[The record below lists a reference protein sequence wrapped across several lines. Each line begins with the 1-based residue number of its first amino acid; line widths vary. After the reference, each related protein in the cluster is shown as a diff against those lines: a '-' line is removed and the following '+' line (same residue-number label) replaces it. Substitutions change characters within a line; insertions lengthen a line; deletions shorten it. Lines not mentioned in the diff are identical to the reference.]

1 MAWLIKGEA
10 GKAMNATS
18 RSFDTLVV
26 TNAVLTFQSLG
37 EDTFVYTAATTNA
50 AGAGTVVPEEG
61 QVIEL
66 LDDTARKFR
75 GHVTRVDPLLDSI
88 RVTVSGPW
96 WWLMKIPLTGVQ
108 TDGIGGTAAR
118 ASFVMAEGDLDVRF
132 RNYIDRCIA
141 LGVPMIRGT
150 VADMFPT
157 TKITLSNMKLADGM
171 ANLVRRCAD
180 SVVWFDYSGASG
192 TDPTIRVSRRNGSA
206 PMTAVTYTV
215 GTGVEASS
223 IRPRTDLEVSRV
235 EAHYMDRNAT
245 SGRTRFQSQAS
256 GTFEAG
262 KLQIVTVSG
271 PELVPFLPADEFET
285 VNVQTVVWNAITNT
299 FVRTRD
305 SGLASIASTIGT
317 PFGGVAS
324 SFIRYTSSADAK
336 YPITTQVPGLRRI
349 STTGAPFPTGTV
361 NLVISPMPLPEWAQK
376 KYGAIAVSITGSWVA
391 GWKESERGVDTPH
404 NAVFKAM
411 AVGALTVFGGFE
423 NSETTGSASTY
434 TVDWISRSFQ
444 VSGYLIDTAFAA
456 LTTVHKPIAYTFQAP
471 PAGMAAGMLA
481 AQNWVPWE
489 GPITVVADEVTCDNG
504 LENVYN
510 LANARTVC
518 ATMRAPAKS
527 VQYDIRNKRTIITL
541 GAPAR
546 VDFATAVGRVPS
558 SPQDLII
565 PI

>member
-26 TNAVLTFQSLG
+26 TTAVLTFQSLG

-66 LDDTARKFR
+66 LDDAARKFR
-75 GHVTRVDPLLDSI
+75 GHVTRVDVLLDSI
-88 RVTVSGPW
+88 RVTASGPW
-96 WWLMKIPLTGVQ
+96 WWMMKIPLTGIQ
-108 TDGIGGTAAR
+108 TDSLGDTATR
-118 ASFVMAEGDLDVRF
+118 ASFVMGAGDLDLRF

-157 TKITLSNMKLADGM
+157 TRITLSNMKLADGL

-180 SVVWFDYSGASG
+180 AVVWFDYSGASG
-192 TDPTIRVSRRNGSA
+192 TEPTIRVSRRNGSA
-206 PMTAVTYTV
+206 PMAAVTYTV
-215 GTGVEASS
+215 GNGVEVSS

-235 EAHYMDRNAT
+235 EAHYMDRQPI
-245 SGRTRFQSQAS
+245 SGLPRFQSQAA
-256 GTFEAG
+256 GTLETG

-271 PELVPFLPADEFET
+271 PELVPFLPADEFEI
-285 VNVQTVVWNAITNT
+285 VNVQTVVWSSVTDG
-299 FVRTRD
+299 FVLARD
-305 SGLASIASTIGT
+305 SGLASIASTVGA
-317 PFGGVAS
+317 PFGTVAS
-324 SFIRYTSSADAK
+324 SFTRWTGFSDNKTAL
-336 YPITTQVPGLRRI
+336 TTQVPGLRRI
-349 STTGAPFPTGTV
+349 STTGAAFPAGTV
-361 NLVISPMPLPEWAQK
+361 NLVISPMPLPEWAQTLL
-376 KYGAIAVSITGSWVA
+376 GAVAVTITGSWVA
-391 GWKESERGVDTPH
+391 SWKDSTRGVGTPW
-404 NAVFKAM
+404 NSVFMAM
-411 AVGALTVFGGFE
+411 QAGALTVNNGWENAAIAGG
-423 NSETTGSASTY
+423 TKDY
-434 TVDWISRSFQ
+434 RVDWLARPFQ
-444 VSGYLIDTAFAA
+444 VSGYLIDTAYPT
-456 LTTVHKPIAYTFQAP
+456 LTTVYKPIAYTFQAP

-489 GPITVVADEVTCDNG
+489 GPITVVADEVTGNNG
-504 LENVYN
+504 LQNVYN

-527 VQYDIRNKRTIITL
+527 VQHNILTGRTIVTL